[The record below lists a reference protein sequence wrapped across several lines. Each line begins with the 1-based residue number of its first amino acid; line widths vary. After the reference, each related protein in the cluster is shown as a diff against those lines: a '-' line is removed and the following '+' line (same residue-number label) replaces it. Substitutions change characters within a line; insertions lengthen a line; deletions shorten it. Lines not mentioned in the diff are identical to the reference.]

1 MLVVEKAGADAQH
14 AQSNEYAISDDS
26 GRVNRILGRV
36 NRILGGRGGLIIIFM
51 LVFVLALLLLLL
63 LLLLLGTAEAKGS
76 HKLSNTNCMMIP
88 YI

>member
-63 LLLLLGTAEAKGS
+63 LLLLGTAEAKGS

>member
-1 MLVVEKAGADAQH
+1 MPRGIT
-14 AQSNEYAISDDS
+14 AIV
-26 GRVNRILGRV
+26 RVNRILGRV

-63 LLLLLGTAEAKGS
+63 LLLLGTAEAKGS